1 MDFIKTL
8 SGTPGAAKLLL
19 LLLLVPLIGSLCV
32 WGISLYGQTIPG
44 NGWRDRRDAIIWT
57 CCSLTLLGVLAL
69 RPYWGTEF
77 ILLASGGVGYS
88 FGIDGLRYVLA
99 ALVSTL
105 WLLSSLFSRWYLAQ
119 SSHKMRY
126 YFFFLLGE
134 NGILCV
140 LFSADLYTLLTGFVV
155 LNLACWVLTG
165 HRESEAARMA
175 GTRALTGAVFGGLC
189 ALLGILLLTNLL
201 GTVRFSAL
209 RVLGYTCQ
217 NRELLY
223 LGGGLVLIGIS
234 ISCAVWPLPKRM
246 PSASFAPGPAAA
258 LIAGAVTVA
267 WMFSA
272 MVLSGLLFWWNYP
285 WGIFLS
291 VLGIA
296 MAVIGA
302 VAASFRP
309 HLKQALTMLSVSQ
322 TGLILLTLGLNCL
335 LADKNHLA
343 AEAVV
348 LQCLHHGLCQMVLFL
363 CAGTICLHQSD
374 LSLSA
379 LCGFGRGKKALFA
392 GFALASASLCGM
404 PFFFG
409 SINLTL
415 LQKALHSF
423 ISTLPAGGRDIQL
436 FQLISWLVIF
446 SCGASVAAVIKLLV
460 FLFGKRNTDPA
471 LQARYD
477 ALNERDLSPLVQIL
491 LVCSGAVLLL
501 AGLTAPY
508 TLRHIA
514 YNCVGFFST
523 LLRGPLTA
531 FEKQPFVLAALYL
544 GIGGILYLLFLCKPL
559 KKLANGN
566 SKPDE
571 SSC

>member
-1 MDFIKTL
+1 MDFIKML

-19 LLLLVPLIGSLCV
+19 LLLMVPVIGSLGV

-77 ILLASGGVGYS
+77 ILLGSGGVGYS
-88 FGIDGLRYVLA
+88 YGIDGLRYVLA

-175 GTRALTGAVFGGLC
+175 GTRALIGAVAGGLC

-209 RVLGYTCQ
+209 RVLGYTCK

-223 LGGGLVLIGIS
+223 LGGFLVLIGIS

-246 PSASFAPGPAAA
+246 PSATFAPGPAAA
-258 LIAGAVTVA
+258 LLAGAVTVA

-272 MVLSGLLFWWNYP
+272 MVLSGLLFWWDSL
-285 WGIFLS
+285 WGFFLAGLGIFMTVS
-291 VLGIA
+291 
-296 MAVIGA
+296 GA
-302 VAASFRP
+302 VSAAF
-309 HLKQALTMLSVSQ
+309 HTNLKKTLTMLSVSQ

-363 CAGTICLHQSD
+363 CAGTICLHQPD
-374 LSLSA
+374 LSLSS

-392 GFALASASLCGM
+392 GFALAGASLCGV
-404 PFFFG
+404 PLFFG

-423 ISTLPAGGRDIQL
+423 IITLPADGYGIQT

-446 SCGASVAAVIKLLV
+446 SCGASVAAIIKLLV
-460 FLFGKRNTDPA
+460 CLFGKRNADPA

-477 ALNERDLSPLVQIL
+477 ALNERGLSKLVQVL
-491 LVCSGAVLLL
+491 LVCSGVVLLL

-508 TLRHIA
+508 TLRQIA

-523 LLRGPLTA
+523 LLSGPLTA
-531 FEKQPFVLAALYL
+531 FEVLPFVLAGLYL
-544 GIGGILYLLFLCKPL
+544 VIGGLLYLLFLHRPL
-559 KKLANGN
+559 KKMAEP
-566 SKPDE
+566 KPKNDE